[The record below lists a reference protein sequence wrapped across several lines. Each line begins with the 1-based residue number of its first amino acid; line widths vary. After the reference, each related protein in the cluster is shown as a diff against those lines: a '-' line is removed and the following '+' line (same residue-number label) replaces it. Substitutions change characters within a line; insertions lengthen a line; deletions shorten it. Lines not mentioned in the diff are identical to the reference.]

1 MYVAVVGTVTIDE
14 NATMRALTK
23 RTGNTAID
31 L

>member
-23 RTGNTAID
+23 RTGNTVIC